1 MSSVPFMTRSW
12 LEQRETGRRN
22 RRLVDL
28 QMGWRLAAKTGDRS
42 KLLEIEEKMRLLKQH
57 MQEGV

>member
-1 MSSVPFMTRSW
+1 MSNLPHMTQRW

-28 QMGWRLAAKTGDRS
+28 QMGWRLAAKTGNRA
-42 KLLEIEEKMRLLKQH
+42 KLLEIEEKMRVLKQH
-57 MQEGV
+57 MQEGD